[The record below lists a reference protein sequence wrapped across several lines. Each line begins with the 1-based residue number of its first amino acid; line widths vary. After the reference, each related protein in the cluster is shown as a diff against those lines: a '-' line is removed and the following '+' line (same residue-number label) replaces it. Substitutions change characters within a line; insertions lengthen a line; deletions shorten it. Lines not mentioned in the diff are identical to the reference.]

1 MKEYLPQIESI
12 VAPIVESRGYELV
25 EIKVAGVGRASVLRV
40 FVYRVGGITIDEI
53 TTLSRVI
60 SEELDKADI
69 IPHSYMLEVS
79 SPGLDRP
86 LKSISDFRRAQTE
99 RVRVTLNDGTSVEG
113 VLSHVDSE
121 GIVLDTKKGE
131 RIIPISEIQVG
142 KIII

>member
-1 MKEYLPQIESI
+1 
-12 VAPIVESRGYELV
+12 
-25 EIKVAGVGRASVLRV
+25 
-40 FVYRVGGITIDEI
+40 
-53 TTLSRVI
+53 
-60 SEELDKADI
+60 
-69 IPHSYMLEVS
+69 MLEVS

-131 RIIPISEIQVG
+131 RTIPISEIQVG

>member
-60 SEELDKADI
+60 SE
-69 IPHSYMLEVS
+69 
-79 SPGLDRP
+79 
-86 LKSISDFRRAQTE
+86 
-99 RVRVTLNDGTSVEG
+99 
-113 VLSHVDSE
+113 
-121 GIVLDTKKGE
+121 
-131 RIIPISEIQVG
+131 
-142 KIII
+142 